1 MAKKEESTEKVEP
14 KITSGSSP
22 EPEELKPK
30 EQDSKPE
37 SENSSSTSSSSAQE
51 THRPRPVLHRIPYR
65 PSHRATFIGVGVVV
79 AILAINAVIIAFV
92 VQGQSNAN
100 AQGSQ
105 SDVTISPA
113 VLDTLGVSRNAI
125 GDLGTQLVVGPD
137 SKFDGTVTIGK
148 DVSIGGELKL
158 NGKLS
163 VSDASLTSLQAG
175 NTSLSKL
182 NVNGEAS
189 ANSLTLGQNL
199 SVAGASTL
207 QGQVT
212 IGQLLT
218 VNNNAVIAGNLSVG
232 GTIST
237 AAFRANSLTS
247 NTTLTIGGHVI
258 SQGNPPAV
266 SGGGA
271 IGSNGT
277 VSISGND
284 AAGTVAVNVGVGAVS
299 GTLAQVTFRSQYSST
314 PHVVVTVVGHSAN
327 FYINRTST
335 GFSIVAASPLPAAGY
350 AFDYIVVQ

>member
-1 MAKKEESTEKVEP
+1 MKKQPTEEIKDHLKTTPSGPPVPEVLKAQGDESAEQTSEP
-14 KITSGSSP
+14 TPSV
-22 EPEELKPK
+22 
-30 EQDSKPE
+30 
-37 SENSSSTSSSSAQE
+37 TTE
-51 THRPRPVLHRIPYR
+51 THRPHAPIHRAPYR
-65 PSHRATFIGVGVVV
+65 PSHKATFIGIGVVV
-79 AILAINAVIIAFV
+79 GILAINAVIISFV
-92 VQGQSNAN
+92 VQGQATAN

-113 VLDTLGVSRNAI
+113 VLDTLGVSRNAV
-125 GDLGTQLVVGPD
+125 GDLGTQLVIGPD

-182 NVNGEAS
+182 TVNGEAS
-189 ANSLTLGQNL
+189 ANSLTIGQNL
-199 SVAGASTL
+199 SVVGTSTL

-218 VNNNAVIAGNLSVG
+218 VNNNAAIAGNLSVG

-237 AAFRANSLTS
+237 ATFRANSLTS
-247 NTTLTIGGHVI
+247 NTTLTIGGHII
-258 SQGNPPAV
+258 SLGNAPSV

-271 IGSNGT
+271 LGSNGT

-284 AAGTVAVNVGVGAVS
+284 AAGTVGVNIGVGAVS
-299 GTLAQVTFRSQYSST
+299 GTLATVTFRSQYDST
-314 PHVVVTVVGHSAN
+314 PHVVVSVVGRSASY
-327 FYINRTST
+327 YINRTST
-335 GFSIVAASPLPAAGY
+335 DRKS
-350 AFDYIVVQ
+350 VV

>member
-1 MAKKEESTEKVEP
+1 MAKKAENTGKDEP
-14 KITSGSSP
+14 KIVSGTPP
-22 EPEELKPK
+22 EAEELKPK
-30 EQDSKPE
+30 EEDSKPE
-37 SENSSSTSSSSAQE
+37 SDTSSSSSNATPE
-51 THRPRPVLHRIPYR
+51 THRPRPALHRIPYR
-65 PSHRATFIGVGVVV
+65 PSHRATFIGIGVVV
-79 AILAINAVIIAFV
+79 AILVINAVIIAFV
-92 VQGQSNAN
+92 VQGQSTAD
-100 AQGSQ
+100 AQGAKA
-105 SDVTISPA
+105 DVTISPA

-258 SQGNPPAV
+258 SQGNPPSV

-271 IGSNGT
+271 LGSNGT

-299 GTLAQVTFRSQYSST
+299 GTLANVAFRSQYSST

-327 FYINRTST
+327 YYINRTST
-335 GFSIVAASPLPAAGY
+335 GFSIVAASPLSPAGY